1 MSFEATSFERDP
13 PPRARGQLTRE
24 QQGLIFAAL
33 TAFLGVS
40 YIGPAIAGL
49 RERARMR
56 QIQRAHIRETR
67 RMVAEAR
74 RNLPRP
80 AR

>member
-1 MSFEATSFERDP
+1 MSFEATSFERERP
-13 PPRARGQLTRE
+13 SRPRGQLTRE

-40 YIGPAIAGL
+40 YIGPAIAAL
-49 RERARMR
+49 RERARLR
-56 QIQRAHIRETR
+56 HIYRAHIRETR

-74 RNLPRP
+74 RKLPRP